1 LDGAAASRLA
11 PSGLEAV
18 GGLLSPA
25 EKELQMFSRIR
36 DRIAKLE
43 EQILPKRRVFVFF
56 RVEEP
61 DLPPYAEQ
69 PAAFKAEKGVGLRG
83 TLVEVVFTFA

>member
-1 LDGAAASRLA
+1 
-11 PSGLEAV
+11 
-18 GGLLSPA
+18 
-25 EKELQMFSRIR
+25 MFARIR
-36 DRIAKLE
+36 DRVAKLE

-69 PAAFKAEKGVGLRG
+69 LAAFKAEKGVGPRDILAG
-83 TLVEVVFTFA
+83 VVLTFILAGVVLTFA